1 VWPKSEQYDEVILAA
16 VLNSPVA
23 NAFVA
28 TREGNRDI
36 TAEVLKLIPVP
47 KFSRATM
54 DHICDLVRRYEDSIN
69 AMPLHRPGDPERLLK
84 NIDAVVVGAYRM
96 PPRLERAVLDYFND
110 NDRKVDH
117 PFHNYFP
124 ATLDVF
130 VHLAEYLDEKFARST
145 VAGFMKKSS
154 VR

>member
-1 VWPKSEQYDEVILAA
+1 
-16 VLNSPVA
+16 
-23 NAFVA
+23 
-28 TREGNRDI
+28 
-36 TAEVLKLIPVP
+36 
-47 KFSRATM
+47 M

>member
-1 VWPKSEQYDEVILAA
+1 MKTPSMRCRFIALE
-16 VLNSPVA
+16 
-23 NAFVA
+23 
-28 TREGNRDI
+28 
-36 TAEVLKLIPVP
+36 
-47 KFSRATM
+47 
-54 DHICDLVRRYEDSIN
+54 
-69 AMPLHRPGDPERLLK
+69 DPERLLK

-130 VHLAEYLDEKFARST
+130 VQ
-145 VAGFMKKSS
+145 SS
-154 VR
+154 